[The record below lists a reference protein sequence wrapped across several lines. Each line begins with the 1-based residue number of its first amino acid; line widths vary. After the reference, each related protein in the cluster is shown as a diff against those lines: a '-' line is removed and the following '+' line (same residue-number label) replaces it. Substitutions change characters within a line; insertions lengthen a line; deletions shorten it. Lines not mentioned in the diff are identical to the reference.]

1 MTSFARRWGAISL
14 VVIAACG
21 CQVASPQPSM
31 PAGFASNDPPVF
43 VRCAYPEENEA
54 PGLDARSLLNLIS
67 SQTPALESVRALE
80 GEAALRRY
88 KASVSGAGW
97 FKHLSSEERLWLAG
111 AMAQDAQAAV
121 KAADAIYKAQAEA
134 SELLVDLRASR
145 EAMKHIDESE
155 ARLKKVLQ
163 RAENAR
169 KASEA
174 AAPLVEAIK
183 ADLAGRETARAK
195 LAAQEASARARIKYL
210 AGIDPAGDL
219 QLDLPA
225 LDQPKWINGDISPAS
240 CAEQASSVGP
250 GIAASDS
257 LVATLRD
264 CVGLLEGKALVG
276 SKAQSEKKVDFQ
288 GALKQAIAGRREL
301 DAKLRL
307 GAVEAAESVTAS
319 TRQAAAAA
327 KLLTLAQAA
336 TKMIDDRVEM
346 NAPGFGAKEL
356 FETEGALELARTE
369 ELKARLA
376 RHKAH
381 ARLWLLVGQP

>member
-1 MTSFARRWGAISL
+1 MMSIARRLGAMPLIM
-14 VVIAACG
+14 AGAMG
-21 CQVASPQPSM
+21 CQVTAPQGHM
-31 PAGFASNDPPVF
+31 PTDFAGEELPAV
-43 VRCAYPEENEA
+43 VRCAYPEENESSS
-54 PGLDARSLLNLIS
+54 LDARSLLNLIAG
-67 SQTPALESVRALE
+67 QTPALESVRALE
-80 GEAALRRY
+80 GEAAIRRQ
-88 KASVSGAGW
+88 KAATPGW
-97 FKHLSSEERLWLAG
+97 FKHMSSEERLWLAG
-111 AMAQDAQAAV
+111 AMAQDAQAVV

-145 EAMKHIDESE
+145 EAMRHIDDSE
-155 ARLKKVLQ
+155 VRLKKVLA

-195 LAAQEASARARIKYL
+195 LMAQDSAARARLRYL
-210 AGIDPAGDL
+210 AGIDPAGEL
-219 QLDLPA
+219 NLELPP
-225 LDQPKWINGDISPAS
+225 LDQPKWINGDLSPAA
-240 CAEQASSVGP
+240 CADQATAQGP
-250 GIAASDS
+250 GVVAADT

-264 CVGLLEGKALVG
+264 CVGMLEGKSLVG
-276 SKAQSEKKVDFQ
+276 SKALAEKKVDFQ
-288 GALKQAIAGRREL
+288 GALNQAIAARREL

-307 GAVEAAESVTAS
+307 GAVEAAEAISAG

-327 KLLTLAQAA
+327 KLLSLAQAA
-336 TKMIDDRVEM
+336 TRMIDERVEM